1 MDKPLIKFTDEER
14 ALLRKHFDFYKSL
27 SRGWRKATTKAQTH
41 FIEVCK
47 KKATAETPHERAWV
61 KQISRDALEAK
72 KEASWDALEAKRK
85 ATFEEKKRKAKI
97 KATIKAKEVL
107 NAKRMKSNITHDW
120 RL

>member
-72 KEASWDALEAKRK
+72 RK